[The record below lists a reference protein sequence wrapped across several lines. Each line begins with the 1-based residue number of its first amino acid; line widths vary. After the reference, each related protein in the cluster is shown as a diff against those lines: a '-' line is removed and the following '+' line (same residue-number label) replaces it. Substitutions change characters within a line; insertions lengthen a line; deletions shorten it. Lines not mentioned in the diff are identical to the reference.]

1 MNAKLMR
8 CRVCNGTKPEAQF
21 RELRDGRYVTL
32 AYCRDCKRRDD
43 VRHNRSQ
50 RRTSYLKSVR

>member
-1 MNAKLMR
+1 MSARHMK

-21 RELRDGRYVTL
+21 RELRDGRYVSL

-43 VRHNRSQ
+43 VSHNRAQ
-50 RRTSYLKSVR
+50 RRRVAWR